1 MKTRNVVTNTA
12 SELYIILLNIYT
24 TQYDEFLIA
33 PKENIYVLDKLENL
47 KLELYSDEDE
57 MLTLKKDKEE
67 VK

>member
-24 TQYDEFLIA
+24 TQNDEFLIA
-33 PKENIYVLDKLENL
+33 PKKNIYVLDKLENL

>member
-33 PKENIYVLDKLENL
+33 PKENIYVLDKFENL

>member
-47 KLELYSDEDE
+47 KLELYSDE
-57 MLTLKKDKEE
+57 
-67 VK
+67 

>member
-33 PKENIYVLDKLENL
+33 PKENIYVLDKSENL